1 MLFKL
6 GLPHRNYDKETF
18 FAYCK
23 DDGFIKRKN
32 QGRIEKDDWEVT
44 KKYWLDA
51 FHNRKT
57 IPGFSVLKKVN
68 YKDEWLAEAY
78 MDTDYSELT
87 EQKFIQTI
95 RDYISYKVKIGKI
108 DDD

>member
-1 MLFKL
+1 
-6 GLPHRNYDKETF
+6 
-18 FAYCK
+18 
-23 DDGFIKRKN
+23 
-32 QGRIEKDDWEVT
+32 
-44 KKYWLDA
+44 
-51 FHNRKT
+51 
-57 IPGFSVLKKVN
+57 
-68 YKDEWLAEAY
+68 